1 MLVSSDRQRQM
12 QTRKGK
18 KAEQVKS
25 SVNTTETKKP
35 DLKRFGFSVER
46 GGAHLSR
53 TMMLEELGML
63 LAYIGDANADKAAY
77 FSAIEEANCLGKRS
91 GKTRNLTYR
100 HLVDLY
106 ALDPSFLLFRA
117 LVYFW
122 QRDPGGQPLLA
133 LLCAYTRDAIL
144 RSTAPFLLAFPEG
157 TSVTREE
164 VEAFIENQ
172 YPDRFSKATLK
183 STAQNIRSTLTQ
195 SGHFVGHIHKV
206 RAQATPTAGNVA
218 YALLLGYLTGVR
230 GENLLRTAY
239 IQLLD
244 CSFERAIELAEVA
257 SRRGWLVFKRV
268 GAVIEVLFPNLVNAQ
283 EMEWLR
289 E

>member
-1 MLVSSDRQRQM
+1 M
-12 QTRKGK
+12 
-18 KAEQVKS
+18 
-25 SVNTTETKKP
+25 NTTETKNNN
-35 DLKRFGFSVER
+35 LKRFGFSLGR
-46 GGAHLSR
+46 GGTHAAR
-53 TMMLEELGML
+53 TMMLEELSTL
-63 LAYIGDANADKAAY
+63 LTYVDDASANKTAYHR
-77 FSAIEEANCLGKRS
+77 AIDVGNCLSKRS

-100 HLVDLY
+100 HLADLY

-122 QRDPGGQPLLA
+122 QRDPAGQPLLA
-133 LLCAYTRDAIL
+133 LLCAYPRDAIL
-144 RSTAPFLLAFPEG
+144 RSTAAFLVAFPEG
-157 TSVTREE
+157 TTVTREE
-164 VEAFIENQ
+164 VETFIENQ

-195 SGHFVGHIHKV
+195 SGHFVGHVQKV
-206 RAQATPTAGNVA
+206 RAQATPTAGCVA
-218 YALLLGYLTGVR
+218 YALLLGYLMGVR
-230 GENLLRTAY
+230 GENLFRTPY

-257 SRRGWLVFKRV
+257 SRRGWIVFKRME
-268 GAVIEVLFPNLVNAQ
+268 AVIEVLFPNLINAQ

>member
-1 MLVSSDRQRQM
+1 M
-12 QTRKGK
+12 
-18 KAEQVKS
+18 
-25 SVNTTETKKP
+25 NTTETKNIN
-35 DLKRFGFSVER
+35 LKRFGFSFEKA
-46 GGAHLSR
+46 GAHLSR
-53 TMMLEELGML
+53 TMMLEELRTL
-63 LAYIGDANADKAAY
+63 LAYVDNPKADKATY
-77 FSAIEEANCLGKRS
+77 LSAINEANCLGKRS

-106 ALDPSFLLFRA
+106 ALDPSFLIFRA

-122 QRDPGGQPLLA
+122 QRDPAGQPLLA

-144 RSTAPFLLAFPEG
+144 RSTAAFLLEFSEATNVP
-157 TSVTREE
+157 REE
-164 VEAFIENQ
+164 VEVFIEDQ

-195 SGHFVGHIHKV
+195 SGHFEGHIQKV
-206 RAQATPTAGNVA
+206 RTKAEASAGSVA

-230 GENLLRTAY
+230 GENLFRTEY

-244 CSFERAIELAEVA
+244 CSFERAIELAEIA
-257 SRRGWLVFKRV
+257 SRRGWIIFKRV
-268 GAVIEVLFPNLVNAQ
+268 GAVIEVLFPNLINPQ
-283 EMEWLR
+283 EMEWLL